1 MLQRIISSAIPTY
14 RNPRAWRNASRIGG
28 LFGALMFAGL
38 LVPPASV
45 HAQTTVNYNFE
56 DGVMRGS
63 ATSMKVP
70 PKILTENGNKFMRIT
85 GSSGDCQSI
94 PSSLCP
100 PKNRSTVRFT
110 TSFNNMP
117 VISSSN
123 MRQTY
128 SARIRF
134 HDNTGSDGTVFEL
147 FQAQEGGPDGG
158 YGTSDGQGPVVRMQR
173 RDGKVYFMSLY
184 ANETKVTQVSRTV
197 PAGSWHTYKV
207 VAVWSHDSAVGRLEY
222 FLDDTKVMTV
232 SGRDVNLGPKSNRLP
247 EMKLGLYGDN
257 AVGKIDVDNVKAG
270 PSSSSLSAPSVALSA
285 PTNVLLVSG
294 Q

>member
-1 MLQRIISSAIPTY
+1 MFQRIISLAIPTY
-14 RNPRAWRNASRIGG
+14 RNPRARRNASRIGG
-28 LFGALMFAGL
+28 LFGALMFAGW

-56 DGVMRGS
+56 DGVMRGRAS
-63 ATSMKVP
+63 SMKVP

-85 GSSGDCQSI
+85 GSTGDCESI
-94 PSSLCP
+94 PDSLCP
-100 PKNRSTVRFT
+100 PKNRSTVTFT
-110 TSFNNMP
+110 SHYSSMP
-117 VISSSN
+117 LISSSN

-128 SARIRF
+128 SASIRF

-147 FQAQEGGPDGG
+147 FQTQEGGPDGG

-184 ANETKVTQVSRTV
+184 ANETKVTQVSKTV

-207 VAVWSHDSAVGRLEY
+207 VAVWSHDAAVGRLEY
-222 FLDDTKVMTV
+222 FLDGVKVMTV

-247 EMKLGLYGDN
+247 MMKLGLYGDY
-257 AVGKIDVDNVKAG
+257 ATGRIDVDNVKAG
-270 PSSSSLSAPSVALSA
+270 PSTGSAPAPSVALSA
-285 PTNVLLVSG
+285 PTNVRLASG
-294 Q
+294 E